1 VSSVRSPLSE
11 ALAPFTSVVI
21 TGGSSGIGK
30 SFIELCA
37 KLKPELTFCNLSR
50 RNPGEIKFVKRL
62 NHFSC
67 DLALPA
73 EAARAVGEVEA
84 LLRREVPLGE
94 VLLINNSGFGA
105 MGVFPEPN
113 LARQLEMIDV
123 NVRAVVQVTGQ
134 FLPFL
139 RERGG
144 AIINVAS
151 TAAFQPTPSMAT
163 YGATKAF
170 LLHWSLA
177 LGDELRGSGVR
188 TLAVCPGSTA
198 TEFFREAGLEPGNA
212 AARMSLTPEAVVRA
226 ALRAL
231 GKGRSQV
238 VVGGTNQ
245 LLVIAGALVPKP
257 LATRVAGMVLARY
270 RRKQGDA

>member
-11 ALAPFTSVVI
+11 ALVPFTSVVI

-50 RNPGEIKFVKRL
+50 RNPSEIKFVKRL

-73 EAARAVGEVEA
+73 EAARVAGEVEA

-105 MGVFPEPN
+105 MGAFPEPN

-188 TLAVCPGSTA
+188 TLAVCPGTTT
-198 TEFFREAGLEPGNA
+198 TEFFREAGLKPGNA
-212 AARMSLTPEAVVRA
+212 AARMSLTPEEVVRA

-238 VVGGTNQ
+238 IVGGTNR

-257 LATRVAGMVLARY
+257 LATRVAGKVLARY
-270 RRKQGDA
+270 RRKQGGA